1 MISGGLISNNTS
13 EIAGGGVTVEG
24 TSILAINCGT
34 IEGNSSFS
42 GGGMFVDVK
51 SKIIILSCSIH
62 NNTATNGGGIYTVD
76 ETYKNLT
83 SSS

>member
-1 MISGGLISNNTS
+1 MSGGLISNNTS
-13 EIAGGGVTVEG
+13 EIAGCGVAVEG

-51 SKIIILSCSIH
+51 SKIIEPKEKPYLLGFSS
-62 NNTATNGGGIYTVD
+62 YTRYN
-76 ETYKNLT
+76 ENK
-83 SSS
+83 